1 MEKSK
6 EKAHLSQLLE
16 MNEEMRRQVET
27 NVKLLI
33 WLRNRMKV
41 FLESGEKCGESG
53 GWILVEIVAACRRI
67 GKMKIANLNIVK
79 PMVMEVLNKISPLSD
94 TSKFI
99 EVNIID
105 LLKSN
110 VNLMEELTPEVRHI
124 LEKVD
129 TPASLLEQGLRRVRG
144 LADMR
149 EGVLLEGLPVILK
162 TQVEHWPAARNSG
175 IRETMDF
182 VVQALGRI
190 EHIV

>member
-6 EKAHLSQLLE
+6 EKAHLSHLLG

-94 TSKFI
+94 TSKLI
-99 EVNIID
+99 EVNVID

-144 LADMR
+144 LADM
-149 EGVLLEGLPVILK
+149 GVCLEELPVILK

-190 EHIV
+190 EHIF